1 MRKIYTKMI
10 EKAADDGIDSWAF
23 WGMTPR
29 QSKCEINAF
38 NSRIRQKM
46 EYADTMSWMIGN
58 YVGQAQHNPKKYPK
72 KPNMVTMRK
81 NDNCI
86 LLRNTPCRNIKSNFA
101 EQADYNWRERH

>member
-29 QSKCEINAF
+29 QIKCEINAF

-72 KPNMVTMRK
+72 KPNMVDRKIRISDEQMEPETMK
-81 NDNCI
+81 TM
-86 LLRNTPCRNIKSNFA
+86 LEAYA
-101 EQADYNWRERH
+101 EIHNEDVINK